1 MEAEA
6 SRVSKAP
13 GSQPRGV
20 QPQSPL
26 GIGTK
31 ASSPSESDGHQPSP
45 APSQHSGTRPS
56 RAAAHLSP
64 GCHGDIVST
73 APMGKWRPGPSARVG
88 DSGQTPALLTRPAP
102 RAPGP
107 LASLDHPG
115 EPSPTPPT
123 PRCRPSGSLA
133 DEEEAG
139 SPCSLARW
147 AQRPPHPAP
156 PGGQHVSC
164 APSGWLTQ
172 ETGERAGGEGTPR
185 PVRPVLLGRVAG
197 YRAAWGG
204 TSWLGL
210 LTGAGVC

>member
-1 MEAEA
+1 M
-6 SRVSKAP
+6 SKAP
-13 GSQPRGV
+13 SSQPRGV

-26 GIGTK
+26 GIGTE
-31 ASSPSESDGHQPSP
+31 ASPLSESDGHQPSP
-45 APSQHSGTRPS
+45 APSQAQRYSTQPSSCTPVTWMPRGHRLHGTDGQMEAWAFGTSGRLGS
-56 RAAAHLSP
+56 DP
-64 GCHGDIVST
+64 G
-73 APMGKWRPGPSARVG
+73 APHPTSAPGS
-88 DSGQTPALLTRPAP
+88 
-102 RAPGP
+102 GP
-107 LASLDHPG
+107 LASLDNPG

-133 DEEEAG
+133 GEEEAG

-147 AQRPPHPAP
+147 AQRPPRPAP

-172 ETGERAGGEGTPR
+172 ETGERAGGEGTPC

-204 TSWLGL
+204 RSWLGL